1 MDTQFI
7 VHIQA
12 LITGGYKMFLGIDP
26 LYWIMM
32 LPVLLLSLWASMKV
46 KSTFKKY
53 SKIAT
58 RSGYTGARV
67 AEMILQQNG
76 LGNIPVVETKGFLSD
91 HYDPVKK
98 VVRLSTDVYRSNSIA
113 AIGVAAHETGHALQ
127 HSKEYRPLVLRN
139 MMAPMASIGSNLSW
153 IIIFAGFIIGA
164 LGLVKVGIILFS
176 VVVAFQLVT
185 LPVEFNASTRA
196 KAVLSTY
203 GIVNATEL
211 KGVNNVLSA
220 AAMTYVAAAASAI
233 MTLLYFLIRAGLLGG
248 DE

>member
-1 MDTQFI
+1 
-7 VHIQA
+7 
-12 LITGGYKMFLGIDP
+12 MFLGIDP

-98 VVRLSTDVYRSNSIA
+98 VIRLSP
-113 AIGVAAHETGHALQ
+113 EQ
-127 HSKEYRPLVLRN
+127 
-139 MMAPMASIGSNLSW
+139 
-153 IIIFAGFIIGA
+153 
-164 LGLVKVGIILFS
+164 
-176 VVVAFQLVT
+176 
-185 LPVEFNASTRA
+185 
-196 KAVLSTY
+196 
-203 GIVNATEL
+203 
-211 KGVNNVLSA
+211 
-220 AAMTYVAAAASAI
+220 
-233 MTLLYFLIRAGLLGG
+233 
-248 DE
+248 